1 MSDQDEAIAF
11 DDLDAEERL
20 FRMRHSAA
28 HVLAEAVL
36 ELFPDAKYAIGPP
49 IEHGFY
55 YDFDLPRPVTPDDLE
70 EIEHRMRSS
79 IDRDVAIVGEQ
90 INRDEARR
98 IFAGQPYKR
107 EMIDDIEDDTVGY
120 FRHGAFQDLCRG
132 GHTERTGQIG
142 AFKLTHVAGAY
153 WRGDERRPMLQR
165 VYGALYPTREE
176 LDAYLESVAEAERR
190 DHRRLGRELD
200 LFSTHEQYG
209 PGLIYWHPKGARVRM
224 EMEDL
229 WRREHVEAG
238 YEIVFTPHIG
248 RAELWERSG
257 HLEFFADSMYAPM
270 DVDGIDYYLK
280 PMNCPFHIQIYN
292 NGRRSYRELPMRL
305 AELGTVYRY
314 ERSGTLHGMLRVRG
328 FTQDD
333 AHIICTREQ
342 LEDEVVAVVEF
353 ALRILR
359 IYGFEQFKAYLST
372 RPAKAVG
379 SDEDW
384 ERAQD
389 SLRHALQRAGMAYEV
404 NEGDGAFYGPKIDIY
419 LVDALGREWQC
430 PTIQFDFNLPER
442 FDMTYIGEDGAE
454 HRPYMVHRV
463 LYGAIERFF
472 GVLIEHYGGAFP
484 LWLAPVQAVVIPI
497 ADRHLDYA
505 HQVERELRRRRLRV
519 EVDESSDR
527 MGAKIRKAQLQKVP
541 YMLVVGDREL
551 EAEQV
556 AVRDR
561 SGGDLGPMP
570 LSRLADR
577 MVEERDDRAAQGA
590 LPAEAAAAQGA
601 LPAEAA
607 APEDST

>member
-1 MSDQDEAIAF
+1 MAMSEQPDMAPF
-11 DDLDAEERL
+11 DDLDGEEQL

-36 ELFPDAKYAIGPP
+36 EIFPDAKYAIGPP

-55 YDFDLPRPVTPDDLE
+55 YDFELPRPLTPEDLE
-70 EIEHRMRSS
+70 QIEQRMRAS
-79 IDRDVAIVGEQ
+79 IERDVPIEGQQ
-90 INRDEARR
+90 IAKDEARR
-98 IFAGQPYKR
+98 IFAGQPYKL
-107 EMIDDIEDDTVGY
+107 ELIDDIEDETVGH
-120 FRHGAFQDLCRG
+120 FRHGEFQDLCRG

-153 WRGDERRPMLQR
+153 WRGDERNKMLQR
-165 VYGALYPTREE
+165 VYGALYPTQEE
-176 LDAYLESVAEAERR
+176 LDAYLESVEEAERR

-200 LFSTHEQYG
+200 LFSMHEQYG
-209 PGLIYWHPKGARVRM
+209 PGLVYWHPKGGRIRM

-229 WRREHVEAG
+229 WRREHLKAG

-248 RAELWERSG
+248 RSTLWETSG
-257 HLEFFADSMYAPM
+257 HLDFFADGMYAPM
-270 DVDGIDYYLK
+270 DVDGNDYYIK

-292 NGRRSYRELPMRL
+292 NTRRSYRELPMRL

-314 ERSGTLHGMLRVRG
+314 ERSGTLHGALRVRG

-333 AHIICTREQ
+333 AHIICTPEQ
-342 LEDEVVAVVEF
+342 VEDEIVAVVEF
-353 ALRILR
+353 ALRMLR

-372 RPAKAVG
+372 RPEKAVG

-384 ERAQD
+384 QRAEA
-389 SLRHALQRAGMAYEV
+389 SLRQALGRTGMAYEV

-419 LVDALGREWQC
+419 LVDAIGREWQC

-442 FDMTYIGEDGAE
+442 FDMTYIGEDGAA
-454 HRPYMVHRV
+454 HRPFMVHHV
-463 LYGAIERFF
+463 LYGALERFF
-472 GVLIEHYGGAFP
+472 AVLIEHYAGAFP

-497 ADRHLDYA
+497 ADRHIDYA
-505 HQVERELRRRRLRV
+505 RHVQRELTEHDLRV
-519 EVDESSDR
+519 DVDDSGDR
-527 MGAKIRKAQLQKVP
+527 MGAKIRKAQLEKVP

-561 SGGDLGPMP
+561 SGDDLGAMP
-570 LSRLADR
+570 LFQLADR
-577 MVEERDDRAAQGA
+577 MVDERDNRTAHHGAATTG
-590 LPAEAAAAQGA
+590 G
-601 LPAEAA
+601 
-607 APEDST
+607 

>member
-36 ELFPDAKYAIGPP
+36 ELFPDTKYAIGPP

-55 YDFDLPRPVTPDDLE
+55 YDFDLPRSLTPDDLE
-70 EIEHRMRSS
+70 EIELRMRRS

-90 INRDEARR
+90 IARDEARR
-98 IFAGQPYKR
+98 IFAGQPYKQ
-107 EMIDDIEDDTVGY
+107 EMIEDIEDDTVGY
-120 FRHGAFQDLCRG
+120 FRHGAFEDLCRG

-270 DVDGIDYYLK
+270 DVDGVDYYLK

-372 RPAKAVG
+372 RPEKAVG

-404 NEGDGAFYGPKIDIY
+404 KEGDGAFYGPKIDIY

-505 HQVERELRRRRLRV
+505 HRVERELRRRRLRV
-519 EVDESSDR
+519 DVDKSSDR

-570 LSRLADR
+570 LARLADR
-577 MVEERDDRAAQGA
+577 MVEERDSRAAEGA
-590 LPAEAAAAQGA
+590 R
-601 LPAEAA
+601 PAEAA